1 MRQDKVRDLILL
13 DKTHPDF
20 EFLKLGP
27 KDSKNQPTVPPSLF
41 LNSSR
46 GPVLPLSQFR
56 PVGTIRGNAYV
67 KETGMAQADSSA
79 LIPCNKSGSLA
90 QETTNSHLRDGPNDP
105 SSPLGTGIWAI
116 AHIQKPCFALK
127 AYGSNCGQIQE
138 DCLDSLRP
146 KS

>member
-1 MRQDKVRDLILL
+1 MRQDKIRDLILL

-41 LNSSR
+41 LNSYTS
-46 GPVLPLSQFR
+46 PLWGQ
-56 PVGTIRGNAYV
+56 Y
-67 KETGMAQADSSA
+67 
-79 LIPCNKSGSLA
+79 
-90 QETTNSHLRDGPNDP
+90 GPNDP
-105 SSPLGTGIWAI
+105 SSPLGTG
-116 AHIQKPCFALK
+116 IQKPCFALK

>member
-41 LNSSR
+41 LNSYMSPR
-46 GPVLPLSQFR
+46 GLHTSPLWGQ
-56 PVGTIRGNAYV
+56 Y
-67 KETGMAQADSSA
+67 
-79 LIPCNKSGSLA
+79 
-90 QETTNSHLRDGPNDP
+90 GPNDP
-105 SSPLGTGIWAI
+105 SSPLGTGIWSQRDC
-116 AHIQKPCFALK
+116 IQKPCFALK

-138 DCLDSLRP
+138 DCLDNLRP

>member
-41 LNSSR
+41 LNS
-46 GPVLPLSQFR
+46 
-56 PVGTIRGNAYV
+56 Y
-67 KETGMAQADSSA
+67 
-79 LIPCNKSGSLA
+79 
-90 QETTNSHLRDGPNDP
+90 GPNDP
-105 SSPLGTGIWAI
+105 SSPLGTG
-116 AHIQKPCFALK
+116 IQKPCFALK

-138 DCLDSLRP
+138 DCLDNLRP

>member
-41 LNSSR
+41 LNSYTS
-46 GPVLPLSQFR
+46 PLWGQ
-56 PVGTIRGNAYV
+56 Y
-67 KETGMAQADSSA
+67 
-79 LIPCNKSGSLA
+79 
-90 QETTNSHLRDGPNDP
+90 GPNDP